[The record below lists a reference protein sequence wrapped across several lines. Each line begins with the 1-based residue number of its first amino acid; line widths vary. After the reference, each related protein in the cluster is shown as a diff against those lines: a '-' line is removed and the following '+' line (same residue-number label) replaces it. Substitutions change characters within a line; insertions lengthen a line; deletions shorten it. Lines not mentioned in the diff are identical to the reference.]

1 MINYLKGRLVEKKPT
16 YAVVECNGVGY
27 YANVSLHTYS
37 TLKEEESCKLFTHL
51 VIREDAHTLY
61 GFSTENERFIFKM
74 LISVS
79 GVGPNTARMILSSM
93 TPSEVQQTIANE
105 QVNALKAVKGIGA
118 KTAERVIVDLKDKIL
133 SELDDS
139 QEITIGNTS
148 KEETLKALE
157 VLGFSRKSSEK
168 VIDKILRENPDLAV
182 EEIIKA
188 ALANM

>member
-16 YAVVECNGVGY
+16 YAVVECNGIGY

-61 GFSTENERFIFKM
+61 AFSTENERFIFKM

-133 SELDDS
+133 SGLDDS
-139 QEITIGNTS
+139 QEISIGNTS

>member
-16 YAVVECNGVGY
+16 YAVIECNGIGY

-93 TPSEVQQTIANE
+93 TPSEVQQTIAIE

-133 SELDDS
+133 SGLDDS
-139 QEITIGNTS
+139 QEISIGNTS

>member
-16 YAVVECNGVGY
+16 YAVIECNGIGY

-133 SELDDS
+133 SGLDDS
-139 QEITIGNTS
+139 QEISIGNTS

>member
-16 YAVVECNGVGY
+16 YVVVECNGIGY

-37 TLKEEESCKLFTHL
+37 TLTEEEICKLFTHL

-61 GFSTENERFIFKM
+61 AFSTENERFIFKM

-93 TPSEVQQTIANE
+93 TPLEVQQTIANE

-139 QEITIGNTS
+139 QEISIGNTS

-168 VIDKILRENPDLAV
+168 VIDKILREKPDLAV

>member
-16 YAVVECNGVGY
+16 YAVIECSGIGY

-61 GFSTENERFIFKM
+61 AFSTENERFIFKM

-93 TPSEVQQTIANE
+93 TPLEVQQTIANE

-133 SELDDS
+133 SGLDDS
-139 QEITIGNTS
+139 QEISIGNTS

>member
-16 YAVVECNGVGY
+16 YAVIECSGIGY

-37 TLKEEESCKLFTHL
+37 TLKEEESCKLFTDL
-51 VIREDAHTLY
+51 VIRDDAHTLY

-133 SELDDS
+133 SGLDDS
-139 QEITIGNTS
+139 QEISIGNTS

>member
-16 YAVVECNGVGY
+16 YTVIECNGIGY

-37 TLKEEESCKLFTHL
+37 TLKEEENCKLFTHL

-133 SELDDS
+133 STLDDP
-139 QEITIGNTS
+139 QEMIIGNTS

-168 VIDKILRENPDLAV
+168 VIDKILRENPDLVV

>member
-1 MINYLKGRLVEKKPT
+1 MKKKPT
-16 YAVVECNGVGY
+16 YAVIECNGIGY

-133 SELDDS
+133 
-139 QEITIGNTS
+139 
-148 KEETLKALE
+148 
-157 VLGFSRKSSEK
+157 
-168 VIDKILRENPDLAV
+168 
-182 EEIIKA
+182 
-188 ALANM
+188 